1 MMDHP
6 TASWEPIQDGKAFY
20 RRHQIYSVSGKLPH
34 LDDFIIA
41 GCRNGGPLA
50 LMRDSSKLI
59 SIGRSSV
66 LSKSQIQV
74 YSPAGEGLLSFS
86 WEQGKI
92 IRFAWTADERLAVLN
107 EEGVY
112 RLYDLQGDYVQY
124 SLGSEAAEMGVIDA
138 QIHENGLVAL
148 AGSLMLLEVK
158 GWEGGK
164 PLVLSNPG
172 LTEPPHSWTIIPPDF
187 TISRHVEVL
196 LSVDSTLYVVD
207 NLESIDQRLSR
218 GPFTRISVSPNGK

>member
-74 YSPAGEGLLSFS
+74 YSPAGEGLLS
-86 WEQGKI
+86 GN
-92 IRFAWTADERLAVLN
+92 R
-107 EEGVY
+107 G
-112 RLYDLQGDYVQY
+112 
-124 SLGSEAAEMGVIDA
+124 
-138 QIHENGLVAL
+138 
-148 AGSLMLLEVK
+148 
-158 GWEGGK
+158 
-164 PLVLSNPG
+164 
-172 LTEPPHSWTIIPPDF
+172 
-187 TISRHVEVL
+187 
-196 LSVDSTLYVVD
+196 
-207 NLESIDQRLSR
+207 RLSDLHGLR
-218 GPFTRISVSPNGK
+218 MNGWQS